1 MIGLLVLFG
10 CADRVVTPSGPDFV
24 RAAVWLEVSTPALLA
39 FPDGDVL
46 LGLVLN
52 SDFPCE
58 PEDLRDDPDTEH
70 LDEEEMAELYWDAQ
84 LASALTRE
92 GAFVAGYLLYREPGQ
107 VWRGAW
113 DLHEDTMFDPQ
124 ARVEADGGRAAAGFW
139 YHVTDAGVD
148 DRDEALLQNETETYE
163 ADFQVAAP
171 AWVDIDSTEESVL
184 EGAFDYWPAQ
194 ASGTFHAERCASDRL
209 EGKILAAL
217 IELGIL

>member
-1 MIGLLVLFG
+1 MIGLLALMA
-10 CADRVVTPSGPDFV
+10 CADRVVTPSGRDYV

-52 SDFPCE
+52 SDLPCE
-58 PEDLRDDPDTEH
+58 PEDVDDDPDTDH
-70 LDEEEMAELYWDAQ
+70 LNEQDMADNYWDAQ
-84 LASALTRE
+84 LASALFRE

-107 VWRGAW
+107 RWQGAW

-124 ARVEADGGRAAAGFW
+124 ARAAAGGGRAAAGFW
-139 YHVTDAGVD
+139 YHVTDAGVE
-148 DRDEALLQNETETYE
+148 DRDEALLVNETETYE

-171 AWVDIDSTEESVL
+171 AWVDVDSTEEGVL

-194 ASGTFHAERCASDRL
+194 ASGTFHAERCTSDQL